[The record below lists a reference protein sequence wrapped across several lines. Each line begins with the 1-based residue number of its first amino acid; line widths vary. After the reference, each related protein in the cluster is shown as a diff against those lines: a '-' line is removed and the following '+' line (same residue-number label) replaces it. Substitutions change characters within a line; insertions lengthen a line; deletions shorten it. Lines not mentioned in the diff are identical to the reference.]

1 MIYLKG
7 DKSLDVSSGF
17 NNHASLSLTKILNM
31 RKGSGIL
38 NYTLERTDTENL
50 PIGEQRCVTKG
61 KKVAI
66 LEFMNR
72 RGSEITVT

>member
-1 MIYLKG
+1 MSAVVSTTMPPFP
-7 DKSLDVSSGF
+7 SL
-17 NNHASLSLTKILNM
+17 KILNM

-72 RGSEITVT
+72 RGSEIAVT